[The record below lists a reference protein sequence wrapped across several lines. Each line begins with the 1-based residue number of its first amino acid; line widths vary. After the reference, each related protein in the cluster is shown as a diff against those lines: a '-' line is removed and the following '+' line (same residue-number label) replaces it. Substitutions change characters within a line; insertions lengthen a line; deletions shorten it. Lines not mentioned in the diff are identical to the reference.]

1 MKLDLQ
7 KFSSR
12 WSEKSSLPL
21 AFVGL
26 VYLAVYSAQV
36 VSPKT
41 SPLQSLFD
49 SVSGIIWAIFAVDLA
64 IRGTGSKTL
73 GSFLKNNWLEI
84 FALTIPFIRVLRVFR
99 VILALRGLKGFLGNR
114 AQTTGLYILLLV
126 PLAWYSGAI
135 AVLDA
140 ESTNPEASITNI
152 GQALWWSL
160 ATITTVGYG
169 DRYPTTF
176 EGQSVAAVL
185 MVTGI
190 ALFSAGAGIFAS
202 WIMSD
207 KKQA

>member
-36 VSPKT
+36 IVTRT
-41 SPLQSLFD
+41 SPLQSTFEI
-49 SVSGIIWAIFAVDLA
+49 VSAGIWVVFAIDLVFRA
-64 IRGTGSKTL
+64 LGAKSF
-73 GSFLKNNWLEI
+73 GSFLRTSWLEI
-84 FALTIPFIRVLRVFR
+84 FALAIPFIRVLRVFR
-99 VILALRGLKGFLGNR
+99 VLLALRGLKGFLGSR
-114 AQTTGLYILLLV
+114 AQATGLYVLLLV
-126 PLAWYSGAI
+126 PLTWYSGAI

-140 ESTNPEASITNI
+140 ESSNPEASITNV

-202 WIMSD
+202 WILAET
-207 KKQA
+207 KRA

>member
-7 KFSSR
+7 KLSSR

-36 VSPKT
+36 ISPRT
-41 SPLQSLFD
+41 SPLQSIFD
-49 SVSGIIWAIFAVDLA
+49 LVSTIIWVIFAVDLA
-64 IRGTGSKTL
+64 IRGTGSKSL

-84 FALTIPFIRVLRVFR
+84 FALAIPFIRVLRVFR